1 MKKRGAALL
10 FCLLLVL
17 QLAVPV
23 RAAGSVYFVAAEAS
37 VLPLTDATMP
47 FWSGGYLYVPASV
60 FTGFDIS
67 IINNTAKKMTVLEKD
82 RRALLF
88 DWEKGTA
95 QDGGGQVLTPG
106 LIQSGGSVFVPASI
120 VSDFFGLQYSV
131 TEVAHGYLVW
141 LRSPNFGMTAAD
153 FVNAATYNMEERYTA
168 YTKGSQT
175 PSTPQTPSG
184 TTVPPS
190 GARIRLCIEADQ
202 RAGSLLDALERVN
215 GWATFYCT
223 PEFMEN
229 NGDLLRRLA
238 VSGSAVGLLLDPED
252 PAESLDQ
259 QLKRGND
266 ALYRA
271 TLTRTRLVY
280 ADGGEETLQ
289 ALEQLGYSCLTPD
302 MDRTDYKLESAA
314 NAAALL
320 KRVSARRRDVSVW
333 LGTTASAAGVKEFVS
348 SAQREGHY
356 CRAMTE

>member
-1 MKKRGAALL
+1 
-10 FCLLLVL
+10 
-17 QLAVPV
+17 
-23 RAAGSVYFVAAEAS
+23 
-37 VLPLTDATMP
+37 
-47 FWSGGYLYVPASV
+47 
-60 FTGFDIS
+60 
-67 IINNTAKKMTVLEKD
+67 
-82 RRALLF
+82 
-88 DWEKGTA
+88 
-95 QDGGGQVLTPG
+95 
-106 LIQSGGSVFVPASI
+106 
-120 VSDFFGLQYSV
+120 
-131 TEVAHGYLVW
+131 
-141 LRSPNFGMTAAD
+141 
-153 FVNAATYNMEERYTA
+153 
-168 YTKGSQT
+168 
-175 PSTPQTPSG
+175 
-184 TTVPPS
+184 
-190 GARIRLCIEADQ
+190 
-202 RAGSLLDALERVN
+202 
-215 GWATFYCT
+215 
-223 PEFMEN
+223 MEN

>member
-17 QLAVPV
+17 QLALPV

-106 LIQSGGSVFVPASI
+106 LIQSGGSAFVPASI

-153 FVNAATYNMEERYTA
+153 FANAATYNMEERYTA

-202 RAGSLLDALERVN
+202 RAGSLLDALERAN

-238 VSGSAVGLLLDPED
+238 VSGSAVGLLL
-252 PAESLDQ
+252 
-259 QLKRGND
+259 
-266 ALYRA
+266 
-271 TLTRTRLVY
+271 V
-280 ADGGEETLQ
+280 
-289 ALEQLGYSCLTPD
+289 
-302 MDRTDYKLESAA
+302 
-314 NAAALL
+314 
-320 KRVSARRRDVSVW
+320 
-333 LGTTASAAGVKEFVS
+333 
-348 SAQREGHY
+348 
-356 CRAMTE
+356 

>member
-1 MKKRGAALL
+1 M
-10 FCLLLVL
+10 
-17 QLAVPV
+17 
-23 RAAGSVYFVAAEAS
+23 
-37 VLPLTDATMP
+37 
-47 FWSGGYLYVPASV
+47 

-106 LIQSGGSVFVPASI
+106 LIQSGGSAFVPASI

-141 LRSPNFGMTAAD
+141 LRSPNFGMTTAD
-153 FVNAATYNMEERYTA
+153 FANAATYNMEERYTA

-202 RAGSLLDALERVN
+202 RAGSLLDALERTN

-280 ADGGEETLQ
+280 ADGGEAFRYILPLQ
-289 ALEQLGYSCLTPD
+289 PSVRQQQHPIPGFRHYPLDT
-302 MDRTDYKLESAA
+302 RSAA

>member
-1 MKKRGAALL
+1 
-10 FCLLLVL
+10 
-17 QLAVPV
+17 
-23 RAAGSVYFVAAEAS
+23 
-37 VLPLTDATMP
+37 MP
-47 FWSGGYLYVPASV
+47 PPTTW
-60 FTGFDIS
+60 
-67 IINNTAKKMTVLEKD
+67 
-82 RRALLF
+82 
-88 DWEKGTA
+88 
-95 QDGGGQVLTPG
+95 
-106 LIQSGGSVFVPASI
+106 
-120 VSDFFGLQYSV
+120 
-131 TEVAHGYLVW
+131 
-141 LRSPNFGMTAAD
+141 RSS
-153 FVNAATYNMEERYTA
+153 YTA

-202 RAGSLLDALERVN
+202 RAGSLLDALERTN

-333 LGTTASAAGVKEFVS
+333 LGTTASAAGVKEVVS